1 MECHD
6 IREKLSAYIEGLISS
21 EEKLRID
28 EHLKACQHCSESLAD
43 LKKTLEYVRNLEEVE
58 PPPWLSGKVM
68 ATVRS
73 EAEQKR
79 GILQR
84 LFYPLH
90 VKLPIEALAAI
101 FIVITTVY
109 VFKTMQPEMKLAKA
123 PSEAVRLRGLSE
135 EAEKEIPAGKYA
147 EPARVPARVAKREAA
162 QPSAGAVAKDELKR
176 KAVSPESRIAM
187 LEKRREPIRLTLEVE
202 DIEPAS
208 NRIEKA
214 FAQLGGRITQREH
227 LEQRRV
233 IVAELDSEKL
243 KDLFEKLEFIG
254 KIEEKPLIPEAW
266 EGDIEIRIEISRRP

>member
-6 IREKLSAYIEGLISS
+6 IQEKLSAYIEGLISS

-43 LKKTLEYVRNLEEVE
+43 LKKTLEYMRNLEEVE

-68 ATVRS
+68 ARVRS

-90 VKLPIEALAAI
+90 VKLPIEAFAAI
-101 FIVITTVY
+101 FLVITTVY
-109 VFKTMQPEMKLAKA
+109 IYKTMQPEMKLAKA
-123 PSEAVRLRGLSE
+123 PSEALRLRGLSE
-135 EAEKEIPAGKYA
+135 EGEKEMPAGKYA
-147 EPARVPARVAKREAA
+147 EPPKAPARVAKREAA

-187 LEKRREPIRLTLEVE
+187 PKRRRESIRLTLEVE

-208 NRIEKA
+208 KRIEKA
-214 FAQLGGRITQREH
+214 FAQLGGRISKREYR
-227 LEQRRV
+227 EQRRV

-243 KDLFEKLEFIG
+243 KDLFEKLEVIG